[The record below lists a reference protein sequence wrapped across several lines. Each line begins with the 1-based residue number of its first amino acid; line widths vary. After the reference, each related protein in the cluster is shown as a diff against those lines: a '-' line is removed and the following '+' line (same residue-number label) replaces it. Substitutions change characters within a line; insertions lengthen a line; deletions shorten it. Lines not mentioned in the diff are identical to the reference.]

1 MTIRNPVEVGV
12 DLVKVT
18 AHGVGSI
25 GQVLHRPAAEFD
37 TALPVVRHIDFAD
50 LTTALRKGFED
61 FGTYRTDV
69 LFIGLIY
76 PLAGLVLG
84 QIALGNDMLPL
95 IFPLVS
101 GFALIGPVAAIGLYE
116 MSRRREKGLEVTWS
130 HALDVLRSPSF
141 GAILGLSLILAA
153 IFALWLGVAA
163 LIYSVTLGPGVPTSI
178 SGFIGDVFTTGAGWA
193 MIILGVGAG
202 FLFALVV
209 LAISVVSFPML
220 LDRKVRVGT
229 AIRTSVDVVR
239 SNPGPML
246 AWGFIVA
253 CGLVV
258 GSLPLLLGLIV
269 AMPVLGHATWH
280 LYRRVVVAD

>member
-18 AHGVGSI
+18 AQGVGSI
-25 GQVLHRPAAEFD
+25 GHVLHRPAAEYD
-37 TALPVVRHIDFAD
+37 ATPAVVRHIDFSD
-50 LTTALRKGFED
+50 LLTALRKGFED

-163 LIYSVTLGPGVPTSI
+163 VIYALTLGPGTPASI
-178 SGFIGDVFTTGAGWA
+178 AGFVSDVFTTGAGWA

-202 FLFALVV
+202 FLFAVVV

-229 AIRTSVDVVR
+229 AIRTSVEVVLA
-239 SNPGPML
+239 NPGPML

-253 CGLVV
+253 SCLVV

-280 LYRRVVVAD
+280 LYRRAVG

>member
-18 AHGVGSI
+18 AQGVGSI
-25 GQVLHRPAAEFD
+25 GHALHRPAAEYD
-37 TALPVVRHIDFAD
+37 TAPAVVRHIDFSD
-50 LTTALRKGFED
+50 LSTALRKGFED

-95 IFPLVS
+95 IFPLIS

-116 MSRRREKGLEVTWS
+116 MSRRQEKGLEVTWS

-163 LIYSVTLGPGVPTSI
+163 LIYALTLGPGTPTSI
-178 SGFIGDVFTTGAGWA
+178 SGFVSDVFTTGAGWA
-193 MIILGVGAG
+193 MIILGIGAG
-202 FLFALVV
+202 FLFAVV
-209 LAISVVSFPML
+209 ALAISVVSFPML

-229 AIRTSVDVVR
+229 AIRTSVEVVLA
-239 SNPGPML
+239 NPGPML

-253 CGLVV
+253 CCLVV

-280 LYRRVVVAD
+280 LYRRSVG